1 MSTSQ
6 SKTTAMSSV
15 TVDDV
20 MAWRPCY
27 RRAKVK
33 RLFADRDRLTALDIL
48 DLDIPPQ
55 DRLWAVLRDPF
66 MSAPLRTQFAADCAE
81 RVLHIYEARYPGDD
95 RPRRAIAA
103 ARTGIGA
110 AAAYAAPASAAA
122 YAAACAAHAAHAAHA
137 AAYDAAYDAA
147 YAYDAACAAAC
158 DAEQAWQLSR
168 VREIIET
175 ARTI

>member
-110 AAAYAAPASAAA
+110 AAAYAAPAYAAPASAAA
-122 YAAACAAHAAHAAHA
+122 YAYA
-137 AAYDAAYDAA
+137 AAYAAPASAAA